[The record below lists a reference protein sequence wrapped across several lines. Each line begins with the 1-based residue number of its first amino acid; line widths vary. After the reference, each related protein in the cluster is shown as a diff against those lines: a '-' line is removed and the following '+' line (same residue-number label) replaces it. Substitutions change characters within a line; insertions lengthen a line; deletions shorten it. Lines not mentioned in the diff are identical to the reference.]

1 MTTST
6 RLILC
11 RHGESED
18 NREGRF
24 GGHGPAPLTERGRA
38 QAQAT
43 GLRLRLGTD
52 GADVLY
58 SSDLVRARETA
69 ELIGQSL
76 ALTPQLTPALRER
89 SVGVFTGLSFDE
101 ARARYPEEHRVL
113 LRREPDA
120 APPEG
125 ESYLQCRARATAFL
139 EEVLR
144 EHAGK
149 RVLLVSHHLTLH
161 LLVLHILGLAPGSEG
176 PRVYVQL
183 HNCGLHRMERY
194 EDGVWQ
200 VLALNETAHLS
211 VVL

>member
-1 MTTST
+1 MPPT

-18 NREGRF
+18 NRAGRF

-43 GLRLRLGTD
+43 GLRLLQA

-69 ELIGQSL
+69 EIIARQLS
-76 ALTPQLTPALRER
+76 LTPQLTPALRER
-89 SVGVFTGLSFDE
+89 SVGVFTGLTFDD
-101 ARARYPEEHRVL
+101 ACTRFPEEHKVL

-120 APPEG
+120 TPPEG
-125 ESYLQCRARATAFL
+125 ESYLQCRARAAAFL
-139 EEVLR
+139 DQAMAQ
-144 EHAGK
+144 HAGQC
-149 RVLLVSHHLTLH
+149 VVMVSHHLTLH
-161 LLVLHILGLAPGSEG
+161 LLMLHILGVQLTAES

-183 HNCGLHRMERY
+183 HNCALHRLEHY
-194 EDGVWQ
+194 DDGVWQ
-200 VLALNETAHLS
+200 LLALNDAAHLS